1 MLDSDLAKLYQCKN
15 GIKEINQAVKN
26 NPEKFSERFNFVLN
40 DSEMEDLRSKILTSS
55 LNKHGDRRYNISF
68 FTEQGVAMLAAI
80 LRIPVAEEIS
90 IKIMDA
96 FVSMRKSI
104 SSNLLEQKYINNLVL
119 EHDKRIKALEDS
131 LKKLIEK
138 KNLTNKI
145 KKIEED

>member
-26 NPEKFSERFNFVLN
+26 NPEKFSERFNLVLN

-80 LRIPVAEEIS
+80 LRTPVAEEIS

-96 FVSMRKSI
+96 FVSMRKYI
-104 SSNLLEQKYINNLVL
+104 STNLLEQKYINNMVL

>member
-68 FTEQGVAMLAAI
+68 FYRTRSGY
-80 LRIPVAEEIS
+80 
-90 IKIMDA
+90 
-96 FVSMRKSI
+96 VS
-104 SSNLLEQKYINNLVL
+104 NN
-119 EHDKRIKALEDS
+119 
-131 LKKLIEK
+131 
-138 KNLTNKI
+138 T
-145 KKIEED
+145 

>member
-1 MLDSDLAKLYQCKN
+1 MLDSDLAKLCQCKN

-40 DSEMEDLRSKILTSS
+40 ASEMEDLRSKILTSS

-68 FTEQGVAMLAAI
+68 FTEQGVAMLATI
-80 LRIPVAEEIS
+80 LRTPVAEEIS

-96 FVSMRKSI
+96 FISMRKSI
-104 SSNLLEQKYINNLVL
+104 SSNLLEQKYINDLAL